1 MMKVPEQTADIF
13 KILSKG
19 QFISSNSSNKTNSDL
34 YNTIDSEI
42 DGEDNF
48 KNLRE
53 YFKQINFILERGDEY
68 FYFSRNETKIDLEN
82 KIERAYKWID
92 MVDFLKTFNNSFSS
106 GYRFSPS
113 EILVKIKLDA
123 ELETKLDTLSKNA
136 EPQQDTLD
144 RILKTLTD
152 DSFIE
157 LENERTGQ
165 YKVLAAFKYIEQ
177 LILTINISEEVQNE
191 IPE

>member
-1 MMKVPEQTADIF
+1 MKVPEQTADIF

-19 QFISSNSSNKTNSDL
+19 QFISSNSSNKTISDL
-34 YNTIDSEI
+34 YNIIDSENNF
-42 DGEDNF
+42 ED
-48 KNLRE
+48 LRE
-53 YFKQINFILERGDEY
+53 YFKQINFILERGEEY
-68 FYFSRNETKIDLEN
+68 FYFSRNETKIDLES
-82 KIERAYKWID
+82 KIERAYRWID
-92 MVDFLKTFNNSFSS
+92 IVDFLKTFDNSFGS

-123 ELETKLDTLSKNA
+123 ELETKLEALNKNS
-136 EPQQDTLD
+136 EPQQDILD
-144 RILKTLTD
+144 KVLKTLTD

-165 YKVLAAFKYIEQ
+165 YKVLAAFKYIEL
-177 LILTINISEEVQNE
+177 LILTINISEEAQNE

>member
-1 MMKVPEQTADIF
+1 MKVPEQTADIF

>member
-1 MMKVPEQTADIF
+1 MKVPEQTADIF

-19 QFISSNSSNKTNSDL
+19 QFISSNSSKKIISDL
-34 YNTIDSEI
+34 YNIIDN
-42 DGEDNF
+42 EDNF
-48 KNLRE
+48 ENLRD

-68 FYFSRNETKIDLEN
+68 FYFSRSETKIDLEN

-92 MVDFLKTFNNSFSS
+92 IVDFLKTFNDSLGPGF
-106 GYRFSPS
+106 RFDMPD
-113 EILVKIKLDA
+113 IINKIKLDA
-123 ELETKLDTLSKNA
+123 ELETKLDNINKDKKSR
-136 EPQQDTLD
+136 ED
-144 RILKTLTD
+144 ILKEVLEGLVK

-157 LENERTGQ
+157 LEDERTGL

-177 LILTINISEEVQNE
+177 LILIINISEEVRNE

>member
-1 MMKVPEQTADIF
+1 MNVPVQTADIF

-19 QFISSNSSNKTNSDL
+19 QFISSNSSNRIISDL
-34 YNTIDSEI
+34 YNVIDSE
-42 DGEDNF
+42 DNF
-48 KNLRE
+48 ENLRE
-53 YFKQINFILERGDEY
+53 YFKQINFILERGEEY
-68 FYFSRNETKIDLEN
+68 FYFTRNEAKIDIEN

-92 MVDFLKTFNNSFSS
+92 ITDFLKTFDNSF
-106 GYRFSPS
+106 GLGFRFSPS
-113 EILVKIKLDA
+113 EILVKLKLDA
-123 ELETKLDTLSKNA
+123 ELETKLESLNKNK
-136 EPQQDTLD
+136 EPQQDALE
-144 RILKTLTD
+144 RILKTLAD

>member
-1 MMKVPEQTADIF
+1 MNIMKVPEQTADIF

-19 QFISSNSSNKTNSDL
+19 QFISSNSSNKTISNL
-34 YNTIDSEI
+34 YNTIDN
-42 DGEDNF
+42 EDNF
-48 KNLRE
+48 ENLRE

-68 FYFSRNETKIDLEN
+68 FYFSRSETKIDLEN
-82 KIERAYKWID
+82 KIERAYKWINII
-92 MVDFLKTFNNSFSS
+92 DFLKTFDNSFCS

-123 ELETKLDTLSKNA
+123 ELETKLEALNKNK
-136 EPQQDTLD
+136 EPQQDILD
-144 RILKTLTD
+144 RVLKTLSD

-165 YKVLAAFKYIEQ
+165 YKVLAAFKYIEL
-177 LILTINISEEVQNE
+177 LILTINISEEAQNE